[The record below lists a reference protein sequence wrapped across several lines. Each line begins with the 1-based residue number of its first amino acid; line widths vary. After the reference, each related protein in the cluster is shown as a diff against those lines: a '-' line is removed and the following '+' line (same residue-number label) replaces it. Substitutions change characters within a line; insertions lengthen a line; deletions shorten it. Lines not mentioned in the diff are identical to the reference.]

1 MESEK
6 VQDNQVPQPQPTETA
21 EKNSQEKDEIN
32 PLINVPPIENGN
44 PETEKKEEPKKD
56 RSKEVYTDGKGENDM
71 QAVPKEIIN
80 PKKIS
85 EFEVINQ
92 DPTLKKYEWKIK
104 QRKNYFKNQL

>member
-44 PETEKKEEPKKD
+44 PETEKKEDNKKED
-56 RSKEVYTDGKGENDM
+56 PNKDFMGLLDM
-71 QAVPKEIIN
+71 AKKRNEEEKDKTIKKEILLFLR
-80 PKKIS
+80 P
-85 EFEVINQ
+85 FQ
-92 DPTLKKYEWKIK
+92 
-104 QRKNYFKNQL
+104 